1 MIIEQDLEH
10 GIETLRVY
18 RRGPWVYK
26 VRTSNLDIIP
36 LHNRFFGDLTP
47 YSIVKRQQDGVL
59 IRQPYIQL
67 VPNSSQCARERLFEE
82 FWEKFGD
89 AIRTDY
95 EIWAAGY
102 LFDDLKD
109 VNIVTALKC

>member
-47 YSIVKRQQDGVL
+47 YSIVKP
-59 IRQPYIQL
+59 IR
-67 VPNSSQCARERLFEE
+67 VCA
-82 FWEKFGD
+82 FG
-89 AIRTDY
+89 
-95 EIWAAGY
+95 
-102 LFDDLKD
+102 
-109 VNIVTALKC
+109 